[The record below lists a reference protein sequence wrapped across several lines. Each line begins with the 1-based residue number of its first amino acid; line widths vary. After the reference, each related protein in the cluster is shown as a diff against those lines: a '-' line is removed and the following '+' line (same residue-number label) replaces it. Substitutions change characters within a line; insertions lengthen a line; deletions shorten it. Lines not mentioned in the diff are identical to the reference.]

1 MSPDKPRRAAFA
13 LLVLITVW
21 AAVLG
26 TSLIWIVVGVCKYYG
41 MELKGGDWIQA
52 AASLT
57 GVGAAVFIANS
68 QMRRD
73 VKQSAASTEVAL
85 TALVK
90 IAELSQHYV
99 KGLYDA
105 VSPNFRSQWHV
116 EQVQSLHRTLM
127 ALDLLSLPGK
137 KMVEYVIQL
146 RGLLEYALHKAEE
159 TVNLIDRASALAA
172 REEISAAALMIQ
184 GVVINLNRLAK

>member
-1 MSPDKPRRAAFA
+1 MSLKRPRRAAFF
-13 LLVLITVW
+13 LLVLVSLW
-21 AAVLG
+21 VAVLG

-68 QMRRD
+68 QMRREI
-73 VKQSAASTEVAL
+73 KQSEASAEVAL

-90 IAELSQHYV
+90 ISELSQHYV
-99 KGLYDA
+99 EGLYKA
-105 VSPNFRSQWHV
+105 VSPNCRSQWHV

-127 ALDLLSLPGK
+127 SIDLLTLPDK
-137 KMVEYVIQL
+137 KLVEYVIQL
-146 RGLLEYALHKAEE
+146 RGMLEYALHSAEQ
-159 TVNLIDRASALAA
+159 TVNLYDNDSALAA
-172 REEISAAALMIQ
+172 KEQIGAAAFVIQ
-184 GVVINLNRLAK
+184 GVVVNLKHLVR